1 MNIKILYD
9 NEALQGFQSGWGFS
23 ALIDDNILFDTGDNP
38 VSLLEN
44 IQRLGIKPK
53 QIKHVILSHK
63 DWDHVGGIVILKQ
76 CEKINV
82 YVPTNTDSS
91 LKDEIMSINHDAEI
105 FEVDCDTNITTNNI
119 VTTTLGEDKKE
130 ISLAVKTANGIVLI
144 TGCAHPG
151 LDNIMKHASN
161 IGNIHAVIGGFHGFN
176 KLDTLANI
184 PVIIPCHC
192 TKKKAEILKMYPE
205 QASAAAAGMS
215 FDI

>member
-9 NEALQGFQSGWGFS
+9 NEALEGFQSGWGFS

-44 IQRLGIKPK
+44 MQTLGIKPK
-53 QIKHVILSHK
+53 QIKHVILSHN

-76 CEKINV
+76 CEKINI
-82 YVPTNTDSS
+82 YVPTNTASS
-91 LKDEIMSINHDAEI
+91 LKDEIMSINHNAVI
-105 FEVDCDTNITTNNI
+105 FEVDNDTDIASDKI
-119 VTTTLGEDKKE
+119 VTATLGGRKKE
-130 ISLAVKTANGIVLI
+130 VSLAVKTERGVVLI

-151 LDNIMKHASN
+151 LDNIMKHTSN
-161 IGNIHAVIGGFHGFN
+161 IGDIYAVVGGFHGFKN
-176 KLDTLANI
+176 LKALADI

-192 TKKKAEILKMYPE
+192 TKKKNEILKMYPD